1 MIEAIIRNYLMTV
14 LTVPVYIDVPRN
26 RNSADVVSEALWRE
40 EYGNVIQDEEST
52 DLQFQ
57 QTLPPGYVVI
67 ERTGG
72 GKSEHIRSAMIAVQ
86 SYGDSKL
93 AAATLHEQVLAELP
107 KIADGKTVSACD
119 LNAEYDYT
127 DTTTKQYRYQAVFDI
142 IYY

>member
-1 MIEAIIRNYLMTV
+1 MIEAIIRNYLLTV
-14 LTVPVYIDVPRN
+14 LSVSVYIDVPADPPAN
-26 RNSADVVSEALWRE
+26 R
-40 EYGNVIQDEEST
+40 
-52 DLQFQ
+52 
-57 QTLPPGYVVI
+57 VVI

-72 GKSEHIRSAMIAVQ
+72 GESEHIRSAMIAVQ

-93 AAATLHEQVLAELP
+93 AAATLHEQVLTELP